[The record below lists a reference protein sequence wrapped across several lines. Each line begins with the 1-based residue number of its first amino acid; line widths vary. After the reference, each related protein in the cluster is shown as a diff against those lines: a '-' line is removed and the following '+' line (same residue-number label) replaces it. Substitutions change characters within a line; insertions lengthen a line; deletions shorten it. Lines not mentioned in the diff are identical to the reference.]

1 MVCQRCPYR
10 SKFKTASVEPALAF
24 GAQVYSQ
31 TPVVLGVLRPHVRMH
46 RQADEA
52 CPRAAHKTGAYR
64 NLRFF
69 TLAAL
74 VPSAGT
80 LRTLKNLIR
89 LVSGVGT
96 RIPLGMG
103 RGTAAT
109 PTYQPRCTMTVRFR
123 LTVSVRGE
131 KFRKLGAL
139 LRENRKPRSRFAI
152 HVS

>member
-80 LRTLKNLIR
+80 LRTLKNLIG

-96 RIPLGMG
+96 RIPLGNG
-103 RGTAAT
+103 RNVPPWLRRNSAYEVKMSTDSAA
-109 PTYQPRCTMTVRFR
+109 PENGSLLVFSLP
-123 LTVSVRGE
+123 GE
-131 KFRKLGAL
+131 TIS
-139 LRENRKPRSRFAI
+139 N
-152 HVS
+152 

>member
-1 MVCQRCPYR
+1 M
-10 SKFKTASVEPALAF
+10 ASVEPALAF

-80 LRTLKNLIR
+80 LRTLKNLIG

-103 RGTAAT
+103 GK
-109 PTYQPRCTMTVRFR
+109 C
-123 LTVSVRGE
+123 
-131 KFRKLGAL
+131 
-139 LRENRKPRSRFAI
+139 LRA
-152 HVS
+152 HA